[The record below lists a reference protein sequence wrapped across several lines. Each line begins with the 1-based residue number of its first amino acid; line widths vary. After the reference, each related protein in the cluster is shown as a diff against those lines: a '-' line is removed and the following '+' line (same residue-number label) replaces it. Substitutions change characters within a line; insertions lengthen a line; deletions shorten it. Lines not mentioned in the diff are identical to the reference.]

1 MKFIVLQ
8 YIEKLKSLIFNN
20 QDFQQNMTYNAI
32 LGWKE
37 CRRARKGREV
47 QSD

>member
-20 QDFQQNMTYNAI
+20 LDFQQNMTYNAI
-32 LGWKE
+32 LDWKE
-37 CRRARKGREV
+37 CKRDRKGREV
-47 QSD
+47 KSD